1 MRRFKHI
8 KIKTKLVLSF
18 SIMIFLIILVGLNGF
33 INVKRIQRNLDG
45 IFAIRL
51 PSVDYLIEADRDLQ
65 QLLVAE
71 RSMIFSD
78 VSSDIFKELVNE
90 YETNMEQSKERWEK
104 YKVLATTSQEKELIT
119 KYEKARD
126 EWVSISKKI
135 VEGRKS
141 DTREGRNL
149 ALDLSLG
156 LGKKKFEEM
165 REYLDRL
172 TEINLQLARKDN
184 EAASSTYR
192 STNIA
197 LFSVIGIGLIIGL
210 VLSLGISRGIN
221 ESLHNVIKGLIESS
235 SNVSLASS
243 QLSSASKTLADGV
256 SEQAAGIEETSS
268 SMEEMASMTRKNAEN
283 SNQANLL
290 MRETTRIIDEANKSL
305 VELTYSMNEIS
316 KDSEEMAKIIRT
328 IDEIAFQ
335 TNLLALNAAVEAAR
349 AGDAG
354 AGFAVVADEVRNLAM
369 RAAEAAKS
377 TANLIEGSVR
387 KIKSGY
393 DIVTRTNEAF
403 SNLVVSSK
411 KVSEL
416 VSEIATASSE
426 QAQGI
431 EQVNRAISEM
441 DRVIQRNSALAEE
454 SSSAA
459 TEMKTQ
465 AENLGGFVSKLL
477 LLVEGK
483 RDGIGNE
490 NFYSKFNKSRMEKSD
505 GDGNRHEDRKELEN
519 TISKQKVEKKSEL
532 IKNKLILSKSK
543 VEEIIPMGDE
553 SFREF

>member
-1 MRRFKHI
+1 MSRFKHI
-8 KIKTKLVLSF
+8 KIKTKLILSF

-33 INVKRIQRNLDG
+33 INVKRIQRNLDD

-51 PSVDYLIEADRDLQ
+51 PRIDYLIEADRDLQ

-90 YETNMEQSKERWEK
+90 YETNMKQSKERWEK

-126 EWVSISKKI
+126 EWVSISEKI

-184 EAASSTYR
+184 EDASSTFR

-221 ESLHNVIKGLIESS
+221 KSLHNVIKGLIESS
-235 SNVSLASS
+235 SNVALASS

-290 MRETTRIIDEANKSL
+290 MRETAGIIDEANKSL
-305 VELTYSMNEIS
+305 VELTYSMREIS

-349 AGDAG
+349 AGEAG

-441 DRVIQRNSALAEE
+441 DRVIQGNSALAEE

-465 AENLGGFVSKLL
+465 AENLEGFVSKLL
-477 LLVEGK
+477 LLVEGE
-483 RDGIGNE
+483 RDGIGRKS
-490 NFYSKFNKSRMEKSD
+490 FYSKINKLRMEK
-505 GDGNRHEDRKELEN
+505 GAGNGNLSKDREELEN

-543 VEEIIPMGDE
+543 AEEIIPMGDG